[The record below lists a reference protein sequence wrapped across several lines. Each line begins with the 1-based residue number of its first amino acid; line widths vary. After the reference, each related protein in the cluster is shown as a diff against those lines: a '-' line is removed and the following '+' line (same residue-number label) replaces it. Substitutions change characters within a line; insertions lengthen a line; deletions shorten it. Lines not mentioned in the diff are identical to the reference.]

1 MLDIRYVRDN
11 QEAVAQA
18 MANRNFPWDA
28 ELFAS
33 LDEQRR
39 EAISAEESLQ
49 AERNAAS
56 KEIGKLMGAG
66 KKEEAEAAKEQV
78 RQINEKLAEAS
89 AKRGEVDAKLNDIL
103 VGSPNIPC
111 DATPVGKDES
121 ENPERRR
128 WGTPREFDF
137 DFKPHWDLG
146 TDLDILDFDRG
157 NKLSGSRF
165 TVLGGAGA
173 RLERALHQLFPR
185 YAHVPRFQRM
195 VAAYRREA
203 SDHVRHGPAS
213 QVRRRCVSRFRRQ
226 LPYPHR

>member
-56 KEIGKLMGAG
+56 KEICKLMGAG

-89 AKRGEVDAKLNDIL
+89 AKREKVDAKLNDIL

-111 DATPVGKDES
+111 DATPVGKEES

-146 TDLDILDFDRG
+146 TDLDILDFD
-157 NKLSGSRF
+157 S
-165 TVLGGAGA
+165 A
-173 RLERALHQLFPR
+173 E
-185 YAHVPRFQRM
+185 
-195 VAAYRREA
+195 
-203 SDHVRHGPAS
+203 
-213 QVRRRCVSRFRRQ
+213 
-226 LPYPHR
+226 

>member
-89 AKRGEVDAKLNDIL
+89 AKREKVDAKLNDIL

-146 TDLDILDFDRG
+146 TDLDILDFDEAISFRAAV
-157 NKLSGSRF
+157 SRCSA
-165 TVLGGAGA
+165 V
-173 RLERALHQLFPR
+173 RALVLSAR
-185 YAHVPRFQRM
+185 SSTISSIRTR
-195 VAAYRREA
+195 
-203 SDHVRHGPAS
+203 PA
-213 QVRRRCVSRFRRQ
+213 VSKNGGR
-226 LPYPHR
+226 LSS